1 MRPPMSFNE
10 SIDLIK
16 SKEKREE
23 LIKQGE
29 EVAKNYLESSLNKL
43 L

>member
-1 MRPPMSFNE
+1 MSFNE
-10 SIDLIK
+10 SVELIK
-16 SKEKREE
+16 SKEKREA

-29 EVAKNYLESSLNKL
+29 EVAKEYLESSLNKL